1 MAKHLANDIELD
13 NKYGK
18 IISRQGVRLVYL
30 EDRVKELED
39 KLVQE
44 RVNRIED
51 LQALRYIAESNIDNN
66 QQNILK
72 AIAGITAETL
82 EQITGGII
90 QNKRIFISTKTHKLY
105 SLEYLRNTH
114 IFILSNIC
122 FIVKNYKGRSVKV
135 CE

>member
-1 MAKHLANDIELD
+1 MGKHSNNDIELD

-30 EDRVKELED
+30 EDRVKELENQ
-39 KLVQE
+39 LIQE
-44 RVNRIED
+44 RVDRIDD
-51 LQALRYIAESNIDNN
+51 LQAIRYIAESNMNNN

-90 QNKRIFISTKTHKLY
+90 QNKK
-105 SLEYLRNTH
+105 E
-114 IFILSNIC
+114 
-122 FIVKNYKGRSVKV
+122 KNFYIDQDT
-135 CE
+135 

>member
-1 MAKHLANDIELD
+1 MAKHSANDIELD

-90 QNKRIFISTKTHKLY
+90 QNKK
-105 SLEYLRNTH
+105 E
-114 IFILSNIC
+114 
-122 FIVKNYKGRSVKV
+122 KNLHTDQDT
-135 CE
+135 

>member
-1 MAKHLANDIELD
+1 MVKHSNNDIELD

-39 KLVQE
+39 QLVQE

-51 LQALRYIAESNIDNN
+51 LQGLRYIAESNMDNN

-90 QNKRIFISTKTHKLY
+90 QNKK
-105 SLEYLRNTH
+105 E
-114 IFILSNIC
+114 
-122 FIVKNYKGRSVKV
+122 KNLHTDQDT
-135 CE
+135 

>member
-1 MAKHLANDIELD
+1 MPKHLENDIELD

-30 EDRVKELED
+30 EDRVKKLED
-39 KLVQE
+39 QLIQE
-44 RVNRIED
+44 RVDRIDD
-51 LQALRYIAESNIDNN
+51 LQAIRYIAESNMNNN

-90 QNKRIFISTKTHKLY
+90 QNKK
-105 SLEYLRNTH
+105 E
-114 IFILSNIC
+114 
-122 FIVKNYKGRSVKV
+122 KNLHTDQDT
-135 CE
+135 

>member
-1 MAKHLANDIELD
+1 MDKHSNNDIELN

-30 EDRVKELED
+30 EDRVKELENQ
-39 KLVQE
+39 LIQE
-44 RVNRIED
+44 RVDRIDD
-51 LQALRYIAESNIDNN
+51 LQAIRYIAESNMDNN

-90 QNKRIFISTKTHKLY
+90 QNKK
-105 SLEYLRNTH
+105 E
-114 IFILSNIC
+114 
-122 FIVKNYKGRSVKV
+122 KNLHTDQDT
-135 CE
+135 

>member
-1 MAKHLANDIELD
+1 MPKHLENDIEPD

-30 EDRVKELED
+30 EDRIKELED

-51 LQALRYIAESNIDNN
+51 LQALRYIAESNMDNN

-90 QNKRIFISTKTHKLY
+90 QNKK
-105 SLEYLRNTH
+105 E
-114 IFILSNIC
+114 
-122 FIVKNYKGRSVKV
+122 KNLHTDQDT
-135 CE
+135 

>member
-1 MAKHLANDIELD
+1 MAKHSANDIELD

-90 QNKRIFISTKTHKLY
+90 QNKKEKNFYIDQ

>member
-1 MAKHLANDIELD
+1 MDKHSNNDIELN

-30 EDRVKELED
+30 EDRVKELENQ
-39 KLVQE
+39 LIQE
-44 RVNRIED
+44 RVDRIDD
-51 LQALRYIAESNIDNN
+51 LQAIRYIAESNMDNN

-90 QNKRIFISTKTHKLY
+90 QNKK
-105 SLEYLRNTH
+105 E
-114 IFILSNIC
+114 
-122 FIVKNYKGRSVKV
+122 KNLHTDQDI
-135 CE
+135 